1 MKNATERLV
10 QFIKFVYLFS
20 GRHVP
25 QNSIRENEL
34 VSRIKSGSIFII
46 LIALTR
52 LQSHNFLTSINIV
65 YLENS
70 IKIRYFTNKME
81 VCVE

>member
-1 MKNATERLV
+1 MENATERLV
-10 QFIKFVYLFS
+10 QFVEFVYLFS

-34 VSRIKSGSIFII
+34 VGRIESGSIFIV

-52 LQSHNFLTSINIV
+52 L
-65 YLENS
+65 
-70 IKIRYFTNKME
+70 
-81 VCVE
+81 